1 MISRKLFGPPGTGKT
16 TKLLKYVKTF
26 LKLGTPIDK
35 IGYFAFTKKAAEE
48 AIDRMLE
55 QYPNYRRKDLK
66 YFRTLHSLAFTRLGL
81 SKSQVMQD
89 EHYEDIGRKLGI
101 EVTVYSD
108 GQEKTGFV
116 DSNSEYFNL
125 INAARIKE
133 LSVDQEYNTAMYS
146 DDLDKRLLPILQ
158 EEVSNYKK
166 AFELVDF
173 TDMIEKF
180 IVSGLC
186 PKLDV
191 AFIDEAQDLSPIQW
205 KMCEEII
212 KNSKYVILAGD
223 DDQAIYGWAGADVK
237 KFQDIASK
245 KDIILPQ
252 SFRVPK
258 SVQHIADKILD
269 RIPDDRRIKK
279 QWKARQEHGS
289 VNYITSIEDA
299 PLEYGKW
306 LILARYNDKLDR
318 LKPTLKDR
326 HLYFE
331 YKGRKSFSSTLFRSI
346 LNYTRWADK
355 HDPLSISEVRGIF
368 DQTGDDIELTEERLY
383 DLSEFGFSNTE
394 RWYDRFLIN
403 YEESLYVREM
413 LRNKENLHED
423 ARIKLSTI
431 HSAKGGEEEN
441 VLIILDNTKTIRESV
456 EKSQDKAD
464 EENRVWYVG
473 VTRTRQ
479 NLYLLTAKKEEHG
492 YDIESLGQAARREPL
507 PKVQNTTE

>member
-35 IGYFAFTKKAAEE
+35 IGYFAFTRKAAEE
-48 AIDRMLE
+48 AIDRMME
-55 QYPNYRRKDLK
+55 QYPQYRIKDLK

-133 LSVDQEYNTAMYS
+133 TSIEEEYNTAMYS
-146 DDLDKRLLPILQ
+146 NDLDKRLLPILE
-158 EEVSNYKK
+158 EEVTNYKK

-180 IVSGLC
+180 IVSELC

-237 KFQDIASK
+237 KFQNIASK

-269 RIPDDRRIKK
+269 RIPDLRRIKK

-355 HDPLSISEVRGIF
+355 RDLLSISEVRGIF

-403 YEESLYVREM
+403 YEESLYIREM
-413 LRNKENLHED
+413 LRNKENLYED
-423 ARIKLSTI
+423 ARVKLSTI

-492 YDIESLGQAARREPL
+492 YDIESLGQATRREPL
-507 PKVQNTTE
+507 PKVQNTTK